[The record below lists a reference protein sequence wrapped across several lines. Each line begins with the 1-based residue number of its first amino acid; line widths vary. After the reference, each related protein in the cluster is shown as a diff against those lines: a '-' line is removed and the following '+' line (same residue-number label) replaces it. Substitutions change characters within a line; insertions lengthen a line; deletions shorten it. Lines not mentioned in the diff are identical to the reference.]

1 MLVVLAVTEQ
11 GRMNTMFF
19 LDTFNRKLQQM
30 RDAGVITADEY
41 SAANLPM
48 WFRTTHDIMRAFHEP
63 SSPIV
68 AQQLSQLKVLRSDVR
83 VMPCPY
89 FEQFARGQVSKDQ
102 FARDYVSS
110 CKAWSKPILTGAFKE
125 PHVLDQAYEYVIE
138 QIVLSTEAEF
148 AGDDYV
154 EAYINIEKL

>member
-1 MLVVLAVTEQ
+1 MLVVLAVNDQ

-19 LDTFNRKLQQM
+19 LDKFNSKLQQM

-41 SAANLPM
+41 NAANLPM
-48 WFRTTHDIMRAFHEP
+48 WFRTKDDVMRAFTEP
-63 SSPIV
+63 SSPEV
-68 AQQLSQLKVLRSDVR
+68 ARQLSHLKVLSADVR

-89 FEQFARGQVSKDQ
+89 YEQFKLGNVSNEK

-110 CKAWSKPILTGAFKE
+110 CRAWSKPILTIAFKD
-125 PHVLDQAYEYVIE
+125 PRVMDQAYEFVVEEI
-138 QIVLSTEAEF
+138 LKSTETEF

-154 EAYINIEKL
+154 EAYINIEKM